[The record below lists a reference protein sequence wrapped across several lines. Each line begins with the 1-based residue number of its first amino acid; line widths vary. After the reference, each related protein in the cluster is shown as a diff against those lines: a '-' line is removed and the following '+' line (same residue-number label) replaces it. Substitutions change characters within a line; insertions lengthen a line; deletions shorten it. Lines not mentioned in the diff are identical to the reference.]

1 MKKITLK
8 SKKSSNGRP
17 SKEEYYLK
25 IAEQLTERATCRG
38 FHAGALIVKDDQ
50 IISTGYNGAPR
61 GTLDCYERGSCL
73 RRILKIPSGTRYEL
87 CRSVHAEQN
96 AIINAARAG
105 VSLLGGDLYLFGYKA
120 HLGAREV
127 IDTVPCFICKKMI
140 INAGL
145 NRIICARE
153 NGKYIIFTVDQ
164 WIKEW
169 KRSDITDD
177 QHQFGQ
183 GIQYEDEKTARN
195 KKIGK

>member
-1 MKKITLK
+1 MAK
-8 SKKSSNGRP
+8 SKKTLKIRP
-17 SKEEYYLK
+17 SKIKYYLR
-25 IAEQLTERATCRG
+25 IAEQVTERSTCRG
-38 FHAGALIVKDDQ
+38 FHAGALIVRDDQ
-50 IISTGYNGAPR
+50 VISTGYNGAPR
-61 GTLDCYERGSCL
+61 KTKDCYQRGSCL
-73 RRILKIPSGTRYEL
+73 RRVLKIPSGTRYEL

-145 NRIICARE
+145 DKVICACK
-153 NGKYIIFTVDQ
+153 NDKYKIFTVKQ

-169 KRSDITDD
+169 QTGDIIDD
-177 QHQFGQ
+177 EDQFGQ
-183 GIQYEDEKTARN
+183 GVQYDNASSLI
-195 KKIGK
+195 KKGKNLESK

>member
-1 MKKITLK
+1 MTKIIPRLKKTSNNRL
-8 SKKSSNGRP
+8 SKI
-17 SKEEYYLK
+17 EYYLS
-25 IAEQLTERATCRG
+25 IAEQLTKRATCRG

-61 GTLDCYERGSCL
+61 KTMDCYERGNCL
-73 RRILKIPSGTRYEL
+73 RRTLKIMSGTRYEL

-127 IDTVPCFICKKMI
+127 VDTIPCFICKKMI

-145 NRIICARE
+145 NKIICACK
-153 NGKYIIFTVDQ
+153 NGKYKIFTVKKWAQ
-164 WIKEW
+164 EW
-169 KRSDITDD
+169 RSNDIVDD
-177 QHQFGQ
+177 QDQFGQ
-183 GIQYEDEKTARN
+183 NIQYDQENLKKN
-195 KKIGK
+195 KKGK

>member
-1 MKKITLK
+1 MAK
-8 SKKSSNGRP
+8 SKKSSNGRL
-17 SKEEYYLK
+17 SKENYYLR

-61 GTLDCYERGSCL
+61 GTQDCYERGSCL

-96 AIINAARAG
+96 AIINASRAG

-120 HLGAREV
+120 HLGNREV

-145 NRIICARE
+145 NRIICGLK
-153 NGKYIIFTVDQ
+153 NGKYKTYTVDR

-169 KRSDITDD
+169 QKGDILDD
-177 QHQFGQ
+177 KQQFGN
-183 GIQYEDEKTARN
+183 GIKYEEEKLTKMN
-195 KKIGK
+195 KKKFRK